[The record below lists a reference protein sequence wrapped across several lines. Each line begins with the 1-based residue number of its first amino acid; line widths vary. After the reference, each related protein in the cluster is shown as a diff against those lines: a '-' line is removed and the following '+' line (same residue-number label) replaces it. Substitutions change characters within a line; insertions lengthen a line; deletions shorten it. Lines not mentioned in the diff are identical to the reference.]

1 MRHQSL
7 LRHGTAL
14 AALMSAAL
22 LCLPAYAGHAL
33 KVCTV
38 DGVCGHAQAIDEM
51 QMAAVAGKYTI
62 AGEVVGMNLTMA
74 SSWQTAN
81 GQNLE
86 GKAMLSIALPGS
98 GHAQAHY
105 GTQVSATHPQATTAS
120 TGNSAGTVST
130 GSGLHS
136 INGVSQVIQIAGD
149 GNGAANRAQV
159 EVTTAPI
166 GNLAGNGQLNAS
178 YQAANGALASA
189 AISGNRVSLQLAM
202 PGTGVVQQ
210 QVNAASLGNIQQNIQ
225 FAADRQQAM
234 NQLQLQLQIRPPSNA
249 MLASS
254 GVGQALNMLHGK

>member
-1 MRHQSL
+1 MRHPSL

-22 LCLPAYAGHAL
+22 LCVPAHAAHAL
-33 KVCTV
+33 KVCTA
-38 DGVCGHAQAIDEM
+38 DGACGHAQTIDDM

-74 SSWQTAN
+74 SSWQAAN

-86 GKAMLSIALPGS
+86 GKATLSIALPGS

-105 GTQVSATHPQATTAS
+105 GTQVSATEPQETTAAI
-120 TGNSAGTVST
+120 NSAGTVST

-166 GNLAGNGQLNAS
+166 STVAGNGQLNAS
-178 YQAANGALASA
+178 YHAANGAQASA
-189 AISGNRVSLQLAM
+189 AISGNRVSLQLTM
-202 PGTGVVQQ
+202 PGAGVVQQ

-249 MLASS
+249 LLASS
-254 GVGQALNMLHGK
+254 GVAQALNMLRGK

>member
-1 MRHQSL
+1 MRHHSL
-7 LRHGTAL
+7 LRHGAAL

-22 LCLPAYAGHAL
+22 LCLPAHAAHAL
-33 KVCTV
+33 KVCTA
-38 DGVCGHAQAIDEM
+38 DGACGHAQAVDDM

-74 SSWQTAN
+74 SSWQAAN

-98 GHAQAHY
+98 GHAHAHY
-105 GTQVSATHPQATTAS
+105 GTQVSATDPRETTA
-120 TGNSAGTVST
+120 GAIHSAGPVST
-130 GSGLHS
+130 GAGLHS

-166 GNLAGNGQLNAS
+166 GTVAGNGQLNAS
-178 YQAANGALASA
+178 YHAANGAQASA
-189 AISGNRVSLQLAM
+189 AISGNRVSLQLTM
-202 PGTGVVQQ
+202 PGAGVVQQ

-225 FAADRQQAM
+225 FAANRQQAM

-249 MLASS
+249 LLASS
-254 GVGQALNMLHGK
+254 GVGQALNMLRGK